1 MKHKI
6 LLSIISILAISSLS
20 AQNTFEDAHKATK
33 KKIANKSSTKRRI
46 NVMQIGIGY
55 EFSSPLGAMQ
65 NGMSPLHSLN
75 LFGEIPIKKTIPN
88 FTIGA
93 NINVGYYALKGYTLD
108 YSDNGNRVNSEIT
121 FRSSIIQF
129 GLNSSY
135 YFINDKKTIPFVTIR
150 SGYAIVRS
158 DFIFGHPLTHDA
170 CRNLGNDLISD
181 GTFYWGIGGGLRFPL
196 KTRDSRF
203 PKYLD
208 FGLNIVNGT
217 RIEYVNVSKLQN
229 QNAPMTTSTNP
240 DVKPVNANFINAT
253 TGVSHQHQIAE
264 IFSNKYSLLQLRLSY
279 VMSFRY

>member
-6 LLSIISILAISSLS
+6 LLSVLSIIVILSLS
-20 AQNTFEDAHKATK
+20 AQNTFDDAHKLTRK
-33 KKIANKSSTKRRI
+33 RIANNSSTKRRI
-46 NVMQIGIGY
+46 DVMQIGVGY
-55 EFSSPLGAMQ
+55 EFSSPLGAMK
-65 NGMSPLHSLN
+65 NGMAPLHSLN
-75 LFGEIPIKKTIPN
+75 LFGEIPIKKAMPN
-88 FTIGA
+88 FKVGA
-93 NINVGYYALKGYTLD
+93 NISVGYYALKGYTLD
-108 YSDNGNRVNSEIT
+108 YSEYGNRVNSEIT
-121 FRSSIIQF
+121 FRSSIIQL

-135 YFINDKKTIPFVTIR
+135 YFVNYKKTIPYVNLRT
-150 SGYAIVRS
+150 GYAIVRS

-170 CRNLGNDLISD
+170 CSNSGNDLISD

-229 QNAPMTTSTNP
+229 QNAPMTTSANP
-240 DVKPVNANFINAT
+240 DVKPVNAIFINAT
-253 TGVSHQHQIAE
+253 TGASHQHQIAE
-264 IFSNKYSLLQLRLSY
+264 VFSNKYSLIQFRLSY